1 MLNII
6 VLASGRG
13 SNLVAIQEAIE
24 KGELAGQIRAVIS
37 NKKEAVALVFA
48 AAKGIPALWVNPKEA
63 DGRQGY
69 ERRLLKAVEEIG
81 SDCLVL
87 AGYMLMLGS
96 EFIQGYG
103 KPILNIHPALL
114 PAFPGGTA
122 QKDALAYGVKYS
134 GCTVHF
140 VDEGMDTGPIIAQTP
155 VPVLDDDDEEALAA
169 RILAEEHKLY
179 AKVLSWLAQGK
190 ISRQGRK
197 VTVSGGGSRL

>member
-1 MLNII
+1 MLNMI

-13 SNLVAIQEAIE
+13 SNLVAIQEAIDR
-24 KGELAGQIRAVIS
+24 GELTGQIRAVIS
-37 NKKEAVALVFA
+37 NKKEAGALAFA
-48 AAKGIPALWVNPKEA
+48 AKRGIPALWINPKEA

-69 ERRLLKAVEEIG
+69 ERRLLGAVEEMG

-87 AGYMLMLGS
+87 AGYMLLLGS

-114 PAFPGGTA
+114 PAFPGGSA
-122 QKDALAYGVKYS
+122 QKDALEYGVKYS

-155 VPVLDDDDEEALAA
+155 VPVLDSDDEAALAA

-179 AKVLSWLAQGK
+179 AKVLSWLAQGR

-197 VTVSGGGSRL
+197 VMIRSDEQ

>member
-13 SNLVAIQEAIE
+13 SNLAAIQEAIE
-24 KGELAGQIRAVIS
+24 KGELAGQIKAVIS
-37 NKKEAVALVFA
+37 NKKEAGALAFA
-48 AAKGIPALWVNPKEA
+48 AAKGIPALWVNSKEA

-69 ERRLLKAVEEIG
+69 ERRLLQAVEEIG

-140 VDEGMDTGPIIAQTP
+140 VDEGMDTGPIIAQMP
-155 VPVLDDDDEEALAA
+155 VPVLDGDDEEALAA
-169 RILAEEHKLY
+169 RILVEEHKLY

-197 VTVSGGGSRL
+197 VSVSD